1 MKERFFRNRT
11 AVFTVVF
18 VLLVGLV
25 GILAPVIA
33 PNDPYETNIL
43 NKFASYSLQY
53 PLGTDQ
59 LGRCVLSRMIY
70 GIRPTLGLALL
81 TMFGTI
87 SLGAILGIMAGYFR
101 GIVEEVI
108 MRVVDVML
116 SFPSQIMVFA
126 VVALL
131 GVSVQNVI
139 IANVFIKWA
148 WYARMIRTGVMQYR
162 DRNFVRF
169 SRCVG
174 MPERFILFRHLL
186 PSITS
191 DLVVLASLDVGWAII
206 NISTLSFLGLGV
218 QAPTPE
224 WGAMLNE
231 AKNVM
236 TSNPDDRSRYRHC
249 GAGLCV
255 QPDGRRPARCA
266 GPQGGAEM
274 NPVFEL
280 NDLHV
285 SLQSHHKEIEL
296 VRGVSFAVAPGECL
310 GILGE
315 SGSGKSMSMKAA
327 MGLLDHS
334 FHVKGSAQFQEELLG
349 KSAEELR
356 RLRGGKVGIILQ
368 NPMTCFDP
376 LYRIGQQIAETF
388 SAHNNWTAEEIHIRS
403 LELLEKMRI
412 RNPEE
417 VLEKYPHQLSGG
429 MLQRIMIGIATA
441 MKPALL
447 IADEPTT
454 AIDAITQYEI
464 LNELLHIKENH
475 NTAII
480 FISHDLNAISRVADR
495 IVVLNHGAVVDRGDF
510 QHILHHAQDPYTK
523 LLVEKRADVMRRYTA
538 VLNGKKETAHA

>member
-1 MKERFFRNRT
+1 
-11 AVFTVVF
+11 
-18 VLLVGLV
+18 
-25 GILAPVIA
+25 
-33 PNDPYETNIL
+33 
-43 NKFASYSLQY
+43 
-53 PLGTDQ
+53 
-59 LGRCVLSRMIY
+59 
-70 GIRPTLGLALL
+70 
-81 TMFGTI
+81 
-87 SLGAILGIMAGYFR
+87 
-101 GIVEEVI
+101 
-108 MRVVDVML
+108 
-116 SFPSQIMVFA
+116 
-126 VVALL
+126 
-131 GVSVQNVI
+131 
-139 IANVFIKWA
+139 
-148 WYARMIRTGVMQYR
+148 
-162 DRNFVRF
+162 
-169 SRCVG
+169 
-174 MPERFILFRHLL
+174 
-186 PSITS
+186 
-191 DLVVLASLDVGWAII
+191 
-206 NISTLSFLGLGV
+206 
-218 QAPTPE
+218 
-224 WGAMLNE
+224 
-231 AKNVM
+231 
-236 TSNPDDRSRYRHC
+236 
-249 GAGLCV
+249 
-255 QPDGRRPARCA
+255 
-266 GPQGGAEM
+266 M

-280 NDLHV
+280 NNLHV

-334 FHVKGSAQFQEELLG
+334 FHVEGSAQFQGEELLG

-403 LELLEKMRI
+403 LELLEKMRV

-475 NTAII
+475 NTAMI

-495 IVVLNHGAVVDRGDF
+495 IVVLNHGVVVDRGDF

-538 VLNGKKETAHA
+538 VLNSKKEAAHA